1 MDTELFS
8 DLERRLDMLLERYGA
23 LKRENEQL
31 RADNVRLQQEREG
44 VKGRIDG
51 ILRKLEGI

>member
-31 RADNVRLQQEREG
+31 RADNARLQQEREG
-44 VKGRIDG
+44 VKVRIDG